1 MVCQILGTP
10 HPYPF
15 RILGITRRQTLIGLE
30 LVPIQLR
37 YNCLPDAQDTQED
50 AAKEL
55 TPPVQEPNCVKLAL
69 GSVERC

>member
-1 MVCQILGTP
+1 MVLSDFGHTSP
-10 HPYPF
+10 LPF

-37 YNCLPDAQDTQED
+37 YNCLPDAQDTHED